1 MLYLHL
7 SLPAAGSTSVKIVPG
22 FRGVIYMLEGEAMVG
37 GTKAHLLK
45 RQAAVLSSA
54 AGEGEVFISNPSAE
68 HDLQLLLAAGHRST
82 PARCTEH

>member
-37 GTKAHLLK
+37 AHLLK

-54 AGEGEVFISNPSAE
+54 AGEGKVFISNPSAE